1 MSARGCLVVGSDTG
15 VGTGRISASLSL
27 LLGQD
32 GPCGAALAADLRL
45 PAILVIGLRAACLDR
60 ALRAAHEVQV
70 HGLRIA
76 GWIGNTVDQQV
87 PWPEENIHTLRVA
100 LQRRH
105 GAPCLGIVPWLAR
118 PDAAAMSAFLDP
130 VAIRA
135 AIVRRTEPSPVQPV
149 GP

>member
-32 GPCGAALAADLRL
+32 GPCGAALASDLRL

-60 ALRAAHEVQV
+60 ALRA
-70 HGLRIA
+70 
-76 GWIGNTVDQQV
+76 
-87 PWPEENIHTLRVA
+87 
-100 LQRRH
+100 
-105 GAPCLGIVPWLAR
+105 CLGIVPWLAR